1 MEMKKHNGNMPGK
14 RARRRLRAQV
24 RLLRKQVD
32 TMKVAM
38 RGRAIAPIAAELPRV
53 PSAAMI
59 YASELNAIRQYVLE
73 YPNLETGGSL
83 YGWYSETG
91 LPIIALATGPD
102 RNAMHESTRFH
113 ADEQYSMEIGQ
124 KVVNYGLQHVGEWHS
139 HHTLGLAQPSG
150 IDCRAMQASIGCS
163 PAGRFLCGIANIV
176 GDTVMFNLFFFS
188 TETGLTYA
196 GTPIVVRDGDS
207 PVRIGLDK
215 ILGSFEK
222 ERGAV

>member
-1 MEMKKHNGNMPGK
+1 MKKQKTHKTRPGK
-14 RARRRLRAQV
+14 RVRKRLRASI
-24 RLLRKQVD
+24 RRMRKQINALRAEICGGSANAI
-32 TMKVAM
+32 VAN
-38 RGRAIAPIAAELPRV
+38 RPKP
-53 PSAAMI
+53 PSAALV
-59 YASELNAIRQYVLE
+59 YDSEFQAIQKHVLK

-91 LPIIALATGPD
+91 LPIIALATGPG
-102 RNAMHESTRFH
+102 RNATHEATRFH

-222 ERGAV
+222 KRGAV